1 MSLRIRLLLAVGAV
15 ALIALLAAD
24 IATYSALRS
33 FLYTQVDRSLIVP
46 LHAPKQ
52 NPGGGAFAGT
62 NPFNPSQPSR
72 ELYPR
77 SPILGGFREIRSP
90 SGAIMLQN
98 AAQENG
104 HSYSPRLPA
113 HITGYSVQPD
123 GTSATYFTAQ
133 AVQSGGPS
141 FRVRA
146 SRLDDGNTFIVAVP
160 LDATNNTLNRLLIIE
175 LIVTAAALI
184 AAVLLGWWL
193 VRVGL
198 RPLEEVERTAE
209 SIAEGELDH
218 RVPGEN
224 TKTEVGRMA
233 RTINIMLSRI
243 QRAFSERDATEA
255 ELRASE
261 GRLRR
266 FVADASH
273 ELRTPV
279 SAVSAYAEMY
289 QLGMAKPGAEL
300 DRAMAG
306 ISQESSRMGHLVEDL
321 LTLARL
327 DEGLPLE
334 QKPVELVKLG
344 ADAVHTAAAVGPDW
358 PVRME
363 AARPVEV
370 VGDPLRLRQV
380 LDNLLSNVRAHTP
393 AGTSTVVRVS
403 QANDEA
409 VVEVAD
415 DGPGLNDE
423 QRSRVFE
430 RFYRA
435 DPSRSRLKG
444 GAGLGLSIVNAIVTA
459 HGGTVR
465 AISLPGQ
472 GASFSVHLPLSH
484 EGADG
489 ADGAGAGEAS
499 SEGAGPGEAGAGRTG
514 AGGAPGDGD
523 SGGGAPGD
531 RLRAGGTAGGVGA
544 GEGAGGVDSAG
555 AASGGGGG
563 RPESAS

>member
-15 ALIALLAAD
+15 ALIALLVAD
-24 IATYSALRS
+24 VVTYSALRS
-33 FLYTQVDRSLIVP
+33 FLYTQVDQSLITPQHVP
-46 LHAPKQ
+46 
-52 NPGGGAFAGT
+52 NPNFGGSALPGT
-62 NPFNPSQPSR
+62 NPFNPSQACH
-72 ELYPR
+72 EIHPR
-77 SPILGGFREIRSP
+77 SPIVGGFCEIRSA
-90 SGAIMLQN
+90 SGTVVQISP
-98 AAQENG
+98 AQVNG
-104 HSYSPRLPA
+104 HSYTPRLPT
-113 HITGYSVQPD
+113 HITGYTIQPN
-123 GTSATYFTAQ
+123 GFPAAYFTTAATQ
-133 AVQSGGPS
+133 AGGPS

-146 SRLDDGNTFIVAVP
+146 SQLGDGDVLIVATP
-160 LDATNNTLNRLLIIE
+160 LDATNNTLNRLLFIE
-175 LIVTAAALI
+175 LIVSGAALI

-224 TKTEVGRMA
+224 GKTEVGRLA

-243 QRAFSERDATEA
+243 QRAFDERDATEA

-261 GRLRR
+261 GRLRQ

-289 QLGMAKPGAEL
+289 QLGMATSGPEL

-306 ISQESSRMGHLVEDL
+306 ISLESARMGHLVEDL

-327 DEGLPLE
+327 DEGLPLD
-334 QKPVELVKLG
+334 QKQVELVKLS

-358 PVRME
+358 PVRLE

-370 VGDPLRLRQV
+370 TGDPLRLRQV

-393 AGTSTVVRVS
+393 IGTTTVVRVS
-403 QANDEA
+403 QTEDEA

-415 DGPGLNDE
+415 DGPGLDDE
-423 QRSRVFE
+423 QRARVFE

-459 HGGTVR
+459 HGGTVE
-465 AISLPGQ
+465 ALSLPVG
-472 GASFSVHLPLSH
+472 GASFSVHLPLSR
-484 EGADG
+484 D
-489 ADGAGAGEAS
+489 
-499 SEGAGPGEAGAGRTG
+499 
-514 AGGAPGDGD
+514 D
-523 SGGGAPGD
+523 S
-531 RLRAGGTAGGVGA
+531 
-544 GEGAGGVDSAG
+544 DSALG
-555 AASGGGGG
+555 SDSEVGSEAERTS
-563 RPESAS
+563 

>member
-98 AAQENG
+98 AAEENG

-184 AAVLLGWWL
+184 AAVVLGWWL

-289 QLGMAKPGAEL
+289 QLGMAKPGGEL

-306 ISQESSRMGHLVEDL
+306 ISQESARMGHLVEDL

-435 DPSRSRLKG
+435 DPSRLAAQRRCRSGTLDRQCHRHRARRHGSGHLASRTGGLVLRSSAPLPRGRRRRRRWCRRSWCWRSKFQSSRSGRSRCGPSSGPWRQCGWRFWRPTPCGRDWRRSRCGRRRQRSRLRR
-444 GAGLGLSIVNAIVTA
+444 S
-459 HGGTVR
+459 
-465 AISLPGQ
+465 GQ
-472 GASFSVHLPLSH
+472 
-484 EGADG
+484 
-489 ADGAGAGEAS
+489 
-499 SEGAGPGEAGAGRTG
+499 R
-514 AGGAPGDGD
+514 
-523 SGGGAPGD
+523 
-531 RLRAGGTAGGVGA
+531 RR
-544 GEGAGGVDSAG
+544 
-555 AASGGGGG
+555 
-563 RPESAS
+563 

>member
-15 ALIALLAAD
+15 ALIALLVAD
-24 IATYSALRS
+24 VATYSALRS
-33 FLYTQVDRSLIVP
+33 FLFTQIDQSLVVP
-46 LHAPKQ
+46 QRPS
-52 NPGGGAFAGT
+52 NGDNGNGGPDKF
-62 NPFNPSQPSR
+62 PVNPSPTSHQFF
-72 ELYPR
+72 PR
-77 SPILGGFREIRSP
+77 SPILGGFREVRSS
-90 SGAIMLQN
+90 SGKVIQSIPT
-98 AAQENG
+98 QVNG
-104 HSYSPRLPA
+104 HSYTPQLPK
-113 HITGYSVQPD
+113 HITGFTIQPD
-123 GTSATYFTAQ
+123 GIRAVYFTTS

-146 SRLDDGNTFIVAVP
+146 SVLTDGNLFIVAAP
-160 LDATNNTLNRLLIIE
+160 LDATNSTLNRLLIIE
-175 LIVTAAALI
+175 VTVTGVALL

-243 QRAFSERDATEA
+243 QRAFAERDATEA

-261 GRLRR
+261 GRLRQ

-289 QLGMAKPGAEL
+289 QLGMAKSGPEL
-300 DRAMAG
+300 DRAMSG
-306 ISQESSRMGHLVEDL
+306 ISLESARMGHLVEDL

-334 QKPVELVKLG
+334 QRQVELVKLS

-358 PVRME
+358 PVRLE

-370 VGDPLRLRQV
+370 TGDPLRLRQV

-393 AGTSTVVRVS
+393 IGTTTVVRVS
-403 QANDEA
+403 QTDDEA
-409 VVEVAD
+409 IVEVAD
-415 DGPGLNDE
+415 NGPGLDDE

-444 GAGLGLSIVNAIVTA
+444 GAGLGLSIVSAIVSA

-465 AISLPGQ
+465 AVSLPGQ
-472 GASFSVHLPLSH
+472 GASFAVHLPLSH
-484 EGADG
+484 DDSGPALDSVV
-489 ADGAGAGEAS
+489 EA
-499 SEGAGPGEAGAGRTG
+499 ETG
-514 AGGAPGDGD
+514 A
-523 SGGGAPGD
+523 
-531 RLRAGGTAGGVGA
+531 
-544 GEGAGGVDSAG
+544 
-555 AASGGGGG
+555 
-563 RPESAS
+563 ESSS

>member
-24 IATYSALRS
+24 VATYSALRS
-33 FLYTQVDRSLIVP
+33 FLFTQIDQSLVVHQPPANADGAGGTPGTFP
-46 LHAPKQ
+46 L
-52 NPGGGAFAGT
+52 
-62 NPFNPSQPSR
+62 NPSGTSH
-72 ELYPR
+72 EFSPR
-77 SPILGGFREIRSP
+77 SPILGGFREVRTS
-90 SGAIMLQN
+90 SGVVIKSSITY
-98 AAQENG
+98 AQENG
-104 HSYSPRLPA
+104 RSYSPRLPNQ
-113 HITGYSVQPD
+113 ITGFTVQPD
-123 GTSATYFTAQ
+123 GIRAVYFTTQ

-146 SRLDDGNTFIVAVP
+146 SQLSDGNVIIVAAP
-160 LDATNNTLNRLLIIE
+160 LDATNNTLNRLLVIE
-175 LIVTAAALI
+175 LIVTGAALL

-209 SIAEGELDH
+209 SIAEGELDN

-233 RTINIMLSRI
+233 RTINIMLTRI
-243 QRAFSERDATEA
+243 QRAFAERDATEA
-255 ELRASE
+255 ELRTSE
-261 GRLRR
+261 GRLRQ

-289 QLGMAKPGAEL
+289 QLGMARSGPEL
-300 DRAMAG
+300 DRAMSG
-306 ISQESSRMGHLVEDL
+306 ISLESARMGHLVEDL

-334 QKPVELVKLG
+334 QKPVELVKLS

-358 PVRME
+358 PVRLE
-363 AARPVEV
+363 AARPLEV
-370 VGDPLRLRQV
+370 RGDPLRLRQV

-393 AGTSTVVRVS
+393 IGTTTVVRVS
-403 QANDEA
+403 QTEDEA
-409 VVEVAD
+409 IVEVTD
-415 DGPGLNDE
+415 SGPGLDDE

-435 DPSRSRLKG
+435 DPSRSRLRG

-465 AISLPGQ
+465 AASLPGQ

-484 EGADG
+484 D
-489 ADGAGAGEAS
+489 
-499 SEGAGPGEAGAGRTG
+499 
-514 AGGAPGDGD
+514 D
-523 SGGGAPGD
+523 SGPT
-531 RLRAGGTAGGVGA
+531 L
-544 GEGAGGVDSAG
+544 DSAIEVESG
-555 AASGGGGG
+555 AENS
-563 RPESAS
+563 S

>member
-15 ALIALLAAD
+15 ALIALLVAD
-24 IATYSALRS
+24 VATYSALRS
-33 FLYTQVDRSLIVP
+33 FLFTQIDQSLVVHQP
-46 LHAPKQ
+46 PANH
-52 NPGGGAFAGT
+52 NPGTEGT
-62 NPFNPSQPSR
+62 PRTFPLNPYGSSHEGF
-72 ELYPR
+72 PR
-77 SPILGGFREIRSP
+77 SPILGGFREVRTS
-90 SGAIMLQN
+90 SGVVIKN
-98 AAQENG
+98 SITYDQENG
-104 HSYSPRLPA
+104 HSYSPRLPN
-113 HITGYSVQPD
+113 HITGFTVQPD
-123 GTSATYFTAQ
+123 GIRAVYFTTQ
-133 AVQSGGPS
+133 SVQSGGPS

-146 SRLDDGNTFIVAVP
+146 SLLGDGNEFIVAAP
-160 LDATNNTLNRLLIIE
+160 LDATNSTLNRLLIIE
-175 LIVTAAALI
+175 LTVTGVALI

-209 SIAEGELDH
+209 SIAEGELDN

-224 TKTEVGRMA
+224 TKSEVGRMA
-233 RTINIMLSRI
+233 RTINIMLTRI
-243 QRAFSERDATEA
+243 QRAFAERDATEA

-261 GRLRR
+261 GRLRQ

-289 QLGMAKPGAEL
+289 QLGMARSGPEL
-300 DRAMAG
+300 DRAMSG
-306 ISQESSRMGHLVEDL
+306 ISLESARMGHLVEDL
-321 LTLARL
+321 LILARL

-334 QKPVELVKLG
+334 QKPVELVKLS

-358 PVRME
+358 PVRLE

-370 VGDPLRLRQV
+370 TGDPLRLRQV

-393 AGTSTVVRVS
+393 IGTTTVVRVS
-403 QANDEA
+403 QTDDEA

-415 DGPGLNDE
+415 SGPGLDDE

-465 AISLPGQ
+465 AVSLLGQ

-484 EGADG
+484 DGSGPALGSTIEVESGA
-489 ADGAGAGEAS
+489 ES
-499 SEGAGPGEAGAGRTG
+499 ST
-514 AGGAPGDGD
+514 
-523 SGGGAPGD
+523 
-531 RLRAGGTAGGVGA
+531 
-544 GEGAGGVDSAG
+544 
-555 AASGGGGG
+555 
-563 RPESAS
+563 

>member
-15 ALIALLAAD
+15 ALIALLVAD
-24 IATYSALRS
+24 VATYSALRS
-33 FLYTQVDRSLIVP
+33 FLFTQIDQSLVVRQPPANANGAGGTPGTFP
-46 LHAPKQ
+46 L
-52 NPGGGAFAGT
+52 
-62 NPFNPSQPSR
+62 NPSGTSH
-72 ELYPR
+72 EFSPR
-77 SPILGGFREIRSP
+77 NPILGGFREVRTS
-90 SGAIMLQN
+90 SGVVIKSSITY
-98 AAQENG
+98 AQENG
-104 HSYSPRLPA
+104 HSYSPRLPNQ
-113 HITGYSVQPD
+113 ITGFTVQPD
-123 GTSATYFTAQ
+123 GIRAVYFTTQ

-146 SRLDDGNTFIVAVP
+146 SQLSDGNVIIVGAP
-160 LDATNNTLNRLLIIE
+160 LDATNNTLNRLLVIE
-175 LIVTAAALI
+175 LIVTGAALL

-209 SIAEGELDH
+209 SIAEGELDN

-233 RTINIMLSRI
+233 RTINIMLTRI
-243 QRAFSERDATEA
+243 QRAFAERDATEA
-255 ELRASE
+255 ELRTSE
-261 GRLRR
+261 GRLRQ

-289 QLGMAKPGAEL
+289 QLGMARSGPEL
-300 DRAMAG
+300 DRAMSG
-306 ISQESSRMGHLVEDL
+306 ISLESARMGHLVEDL

-334 QKPVELVKLG
+334 QKPVELVKLS

-358 PVRME
+358 PVRLE

-370 VGDPLRLRQV
+370 TGDPLRLRQV

-393 AGTSTVVRVS
+393 IGTTTVVRVS
-403 QANDEA
+403 QTEDEA
-409 VVEVAD
+409 IVEVTD
-415 DGPGLNDE
+415 SGPGLDDE

-465 AISLPGQ
+465 AVSLPGQ

-484 EGADG
+484 D
-489 ADGAGAGEAS
+489 
-499 SEGAGPGEAGAGRTG
+499 
-514 AGGAPGDGD
+514 D
-523 SGGGAPGD
+523 SGPA
-531 RLRAGGTAGGVGA
+531 L
-544 GEGAGGVDSAG
+544 DSAIEVESG
-555 AASGGGGG
+555 A
-563 RPESAS
+563 ESSS

>member
-1 MSLRIRLLLAVGAV
+1 MSLRIRLLLAAGAV
-15 ALIALLAAD
+15 ALIALLVAD
-24 IATYSALRS
+24 VATYSALRS
-33 FLYTQVDRSLIVP
+33 FLLTQVDRSLIVP
-46 LHAPKQ
+46 QHARSQ
-52 NPGGGAFAGT
+52 NLGSGGIPGA
-62 NPFNPSQPSR
+62 NPLDPTKPR
-72 ELYPR
+72 ELYPP
-77 SPILGGFREIRSP
+77 SPILGGFREVRSP
-90 SGAIMLQN
+90 TGKELLVTE
-98 AAQENG
+98 AQDNG
-104 HSYSPRLPA
+104 HTYSPRLPA
-113 HITGYSVQPD
+113 HITGFSVQPD
-123 GTSATYFTAQ
+123 GTSATYFTAP
-133 AVQSGGPS
+133 AAQSGGPS

-146 SRLDDGNTFIVAVP
+146 SKLDDGNVLIVGVP
-160 LDATNNTLNRLLIIE
+160 LDATNSTLNRLLVIE
-175 LIVTAAALI
+175 LIVTGAALI

-233 RTINIMLSRI
+233 RTINIMLARI
-243 QRAFSERDATEA
+243 QRAFTERDATEA

-289 QLGMAKPGAEL
+289 QLGMVKPGAEL

-306 ISQESSRMGHLVEDL
+306 ISQESARMGRLVEDL

-334 QKPVELVKLG
+334 RRAVELVKLG

-358 PVRME
+358 PVRLE

-393 AGTSTVVRVS
+393 PGTSTVVRVS
-403 QANDEA
+403 QENDEA
-409 VVEVAD
+409 VVDVTD
-415 DGPGLNDE
+415 NGPGLDDE

-444 GAGLGLSIVNAIVTA
+444 GAGLGLSIVNAIVIA

-465 AISLPGQ
+465 AFSNPGQ

-484 EGADG
+484 DDADADG
-489 ADGAGAGEAS
+489 VGSGQV
-499 SEGAGPGEAGAGRTG
+499 G
-514 AGGAPGDGD
+514 AGGTE
-523 SGGGAPGD
+523 
-531 RLRAGGTAGGVGA
+531 L
-544 GEGAGGVDSAG
+544 AG
-555 AASGGGGG
+555 AAGAAELTG
-563 RPESAS
+563 

>member
-15 ALIALLAAD
+15 ALIALLVAD
-24 IATYSALRS
+24 VVTYSALRS
-33 FLYTQVDRSLIVP
+33 FLFTQIDQSLVTP
-46 LHAPKQ
+46 QRAAASP
-52 NPGGGAFAGT
+52 NFGGLELPGT
-62 NPFNPSQPSR
+62 NPFNPSRDPH
-72 ELYPR
+72 PR
-77 SPILGGFREIRSP
+77 SPILGGFEEIRSS
-90 SGAIMLQN
+90 SGTIVLITP
-98 AAQENG
+98 AQVNG
-104 HSYSPRLPA
+104 HSYTPRLPTP
-113 HITGYSVQPD
+113 ITGFTVQPD
-123 GTSATYFTAQ
+123 GIRAVYFTAPATQ
-133 AVQSGGPS
+133 AGGPS

-146 SRLDDGNTFIVAVP
+146 SKLEDGNEFIVAAP
-160 LDATNNTLNRLLIIE
+160 LDATNGTLNHLLFIE
-175 LIVTAAALI
+175 LIVTGAALI

-209 SIAEGELDH
+209 LIAEGELDN

-224 TKTEVGRMA
+224 TKTEVGRLA
-233 RTINIMLSRI
+233 RTVNIMLSRI
-243 QRAFSERDATEA
+243 QRAFAERDATEA
-255 ELRASE
+255 ELRTSE
-261 GRLRR
+261 GRLRQ

-289 QLGMAKPGAEL
+289 QLGMAKSGPEL

-306 ISQESSRMGHLVEDL
+306 ISLESARMGHLVEDL

-334 QKPVELVKLG
+334 QKPVELVKLS

-358 PVRME
+358 PVRLE

-370 VGDPLRLRQV
+370 TGDPLRLRQV

-393 AGTSTVVRVS
+393 TGTTTVVRVS
-403 QANDEA
+403 QTSDEA
-409 VVEVAD
+409 VVDVTD
-415 DGPGLNDE
+415 DGPGLDDE

-459 HGGTVR
+459 HGGTVQ
-465 AISLPGQ
+465 ALSLPDG

-484 EGADG
+484 D
-489 ADGAGAGEAS
+489 
-499 SEGAGPGEAGAGRTG
+499 
-514 AGGAPGDGD
+514 D
-523 SGGGAPGD
+523 SD
-531 RLRAGGTAGGVGA
+531 
-544 GEGAGGVDSAG
+544 
-555 AASGGGGG
+555 
-563 RPESAS
+563 

>member
-184 AAVLLGWWL
+184 AAVVLGWWL

-289 QLGMAKPGAEL
+289 QLGMAKPGGEL

-306 ISQESSRMGHLVEDL
+306 ISQESARMGHLVEDL

-484 EGADG
+484 EGADAD
-489 ADGAGAGEAS
+489 ADGAGGAGVGEAS
-499 SEGAGPGEAGAGRTG
+499 SKAAGPGEAGAGRAPG
-514 AGGAPGDGD
+514 HGDSAGGA
-523 SGGGAPGD
+523 SGD
-531 RLRAGGTAGGVGA
+531 RLPAGGTGGGVGA
-544 GEGAGGVDSAG
+544 GEGASGVDSAG
-555 AASGGGGG
+555 AASGGGSG

>member
-15 ALIALLAAD
+15 ALIALLVAD
-24 IATYSALRS
+24 VVTYSALRS
-33 FLYTQVDRSLIVP
+33 FLLNQVDQSLVVP
-46 LHAPKQ
+46 QRPASDNPADNNSADS
-52 NPGGGAFAGT
+52 NPGSGGPDTF
-62 NPFNPSQPSR
+62 PVNPSPTSHQFF
-72 ELYPR
+72 PR
-77 SPILGGFREIRSP
+77 SPILGGFREVRSP
-90 SGAIMLQN
+90 SGKVIQSVPS
-98 AAQENG
+98 QVDG
-104 HSYSPRLPA
+104 HSYSPQLPK
-113 HITGYSVQPD
+113 HITGFTVQPD
-123 GTSATYFTAQ
+123 GFRAVYFTTR

-146 SRLDDGNTFIVAVP
+146 SLLSGGNEFIVAAP
-160 LDATNNTLNRLLIIE
+160 LDATNSTLNRLLIIE
-175 LIVTAAALI
+175 LTVTGVALV
-184 AAVLLGWWL
+184 AAVVLGWWL
-193 VRVGL
+193 VGIGL

-243 QRAFSERDATEA
+243 QRAFAERDATEA

-261 GRLRR
+261 GRLRQ

-289 QLGMAKPGAEL
+289 QLGMATSGPEL
-300 DRAMAG
+300 DRAMTG
-306 ISQESSRMGHLVEDL
+306 IGLESARMGHLVEDL
-321 LTLARL
+321 LVLARL

-334 QKPVELVKLG
+334 QKPVELVKLS
-344 ADAVHTAAAVGPDW
+344 ADAVHTAAAVGPEW
-358 PVRME
+358 PVRLE
-363 AARPVEV
+363 AVRPVEV
-370 VGDPLRLRQV
+370 RGDPLRLRQV

-393 AGTSTVVRVS
+393 TGTSTVVRVTRTD
-403 QANDEA
+403 DEA

-415 DGPGLNDE
+415 DGPGLDDE

-459 HGGTVR
+459 HKGTVH
-465 AISLPGQ
+465 ATSAPGQ
-472 GASFSVHLPLSH
+472 GASFSVHLPLTYGDPDS
-484 EGADG
+484 ADG
-489 ADGAGAGEAS
+489 SVLDVESGAETS
-499 SEGAGPGEAGAGRTG
+499 T
-514 AGGAPGDGD
+514 
-523 SGGGAPGD
+523 
-531 RLRAGGTAGGVGA
+531 
-544 GEGAGGVDSAG
+544 
-555 AASGGGGG
+555 
-563 RPESAS
+563 

>member
-1 MSLRIRLLLAVGAV
+1 MSLRIRLLLAIGAV

-24 IATYSALRS
+24 VATYSALRS
-33 FLYTQVDRSLIVP
+33 FLFTQIDQTLIAPHVP
-46 LHAPKQ
+46 SQ
-52 NPGGGAFAGT
+52 SPGAS
-62 NPFNPSQPSR
+62 PFNTSKPSR
-72 ELYPR
+72 EFHPR
-77 SPILGGFREIRSP
+77 NPIPGGFFEIRTS
-90 SGAIMLQN
+90 SGAIVQVTS
-98 AAQENG
+98 AQENG
-104 HSYSPRLPA
+104 HSYTPRVPK
-113 HITGYSVQPD
+113 HITGFSVQRD
-123 GTSATYFTAQ
+123 GTSATYFTTTATQ
-133 AVQSGGPS
+133 TGGPS
-141 FRVRA
+141 FRVRV
-146 SRLDDGNTFIVAVP
+146 SKMSNGNEVIVAIP
-160 LDATNNTLNRLLIIE
+160 LDATNSTLNRLLIIE
-175 LIVTAAALI
+175 LIVTGAALI

-209 SIAEGELDH
+209 AIAEGELDH
-218 RVPGEN
+218 RVPDEN
-224 TKTEVGRMA
+224 PKTEVGRMA

-243 QRAFSERDATEA
+243 QRAFADRDATEA
-255 ELRASE
+255 ELRDSE

-289 QLGMAKPGAEL
+289 QLGMARPGPEL

-306 ISQESSRMGHLVEDL
+306 ISQESARMGHLVEDL

-334 QKPVELVKLG
+334 QKPVELVKLS

-415 DGPGLNDE
+415 DGPGLDDE

-465 AISLPGQ
+465 ATSLPGQ
-472 GASFSVHLPLSH
+472 GASFAVHLPLSP
-484 EGADG
+484 DG
-489 ADGAGAGEAS
+489 SDVDVDVVSDGRVSSDEA
-499 SEGAGPGEAGAGRTG
+499 AEA
-514 AGGAPGDGD
+514 
-523 SGGGAPGD
+523 
-531 RLRAGGTAGGVGA
+531 
-544 GEGAGGVDSAG
+544 
-555 AASGGGGG
+555 G
-563 RPESAS
+563 RPERPN

>member
-24 IATYSALRS
+24 VATYSALRS
-33 FLYTQVDRSLIVP
+33 FLFTQIDQSLVVHQPPANADRAGATPGTFP
-46 LHAPKQ
+46 L
-52 NPGGGAFAGT
+52 
-62 NPFNPSQPSR
+62 NPSGTSH
-72 ELYPR
+72 EFSPR
-77 SPILGGFREIRSP
+77 SPILGGFREVRTS
-90 SGAIMLQN
+90 SGVVIKSSITY
-98 AAQENG
+98 AQENG
-104 HSYSPRLPA
+104 RSYSPRLPNQ
-113 HITGYSVQPD
+113 ITGFTVQPD
-123 GTSATYFTAQ
+123 GIRAVYFTTQ

-146 SRLDDGNTFIVAVP
+146 SQLSDGNVIIVAAP
-160 LDATNNTLNRLLIIE
+160 LDATNNTLNRLLVIE
-175 LIVTAAALI
+175 LIVTGAALL

-209 SIAEGELDH
+209 SIAEGELDN

-233 RTINIMLSRI
+233 RTINIMLTRI
-243 QRAFSERDATEA
+243 QRAFAERDATEA
-255 ELRASE
+255 ELRTSE
-261 GRLRR
+261 GRLRQ

-289 QLGMAKPGAEL
+289 QLGMARSGPEL
-300 DRAMAG
+300 DRAMSG
-306 ISQESSRMGHLVEDL
+306 ISLESARMGHLVEDL

-334 QKPVELVKLG
+334 QKPVELVKLS

-358 PVRME
+358 PVRLE

-370 VGDPLRLRQV
+370 RGDPLRLRQV

-393 AGTSTVVRVS
+393 IGTTTVVRVS
-403 QANDEA
+403 QTEDEA
-409 VVEVAD
+409 IVEVTD
-415 DGPGLNDE
+415 SGPGLDDE

-435 DPSRSRLKG
+435 DPSRSRLRG

-465 AISLPGQ
+465 ATSLPGQ

-484 EGADG
+484 DN
-489 ADGAGAGEAS
+489 S
-499 SEGAGPGEAGAGRTG
+499 GPI
-514 AGGAPGDGD
+514 
-523 SGGGAPGD
+523 
-531 RLRAGGTAGGVGA
+531 L
-544 GEGAGGVDSAG
+544 DSAIEVESG
-555 AASGGGGG
+555 A
-563 RPESAS
+563 ESSS

>member
-24 IATYSALRS
+24 VATYSALRS
-33 FLYTQVDRSLIVP
+33 FLFTQIDQSLVVHQPPANADGAGATPGTFP
-46 LHAPKQ
+46 L
-52 NPGGGAFAGT
+52 
-62 NPFNPSQPSR
+62 NPSGTSH
-72 ELYPR
+72 EFSPR
-77 SPILGGFREIRSP
+77 SPILGGFREVRTS
-90 SGAIMLQN
+90 SGVVIKSSITY
-98 AAQENG
+98 AQENG
-104 HSYSPRLPA
+104 RSYSPRLPNQ
-113 HITGYSVQPD
+113 ITGFTVQPD
-123 GTSATYFTAQ
+123 GIRAVYFTTQ

-146 SRLDDGNTFIVAVP
+146 SQLSDGNVIIVAAP
-160 LDATNNTLNRLLIIE
+160 LDATNNTLNRLLVIE
-175 LIVTAAALI
+175 LIVTGAALL

-209 SIAEGELDH
+209 SIAEGELDN

-233 RTINIMLSRI
+233 RTINIMLTRI
-243 QRAFSERDATEA
+243 QRAFAERDATEA
-255 ELRASE
+255 ELRTSE
-261 GRLRR
+261 GRLRQ

-289 QLGMAKPGAEL
+289 QLGMARSGPEL
-300 DRAMAG
+300 DRAMSG
-306 ISQESSRMGHLVEDL
+306 ISLESARMGHLVEDL

-334 QKPVELVKLG
+334 QKPVELVKLS

-358 PVRME
+358 PVRLE
-363 AARPVEV
+363 AARPLEV
-370 VGDPLRLRQV
+370 RGDPLRLRQV

-393 AGTSTVVRVS
+393 IGTTTVVRVS
-403 QANDEA
+403 QTEDEA
-409 VVEVAD
+409 IVEVTD
-415 DGPGLNDE
+415 SGPGLDDE

-435 DPSRSRLKG
+435 DPSRSRLRG

-465 AISLPGQ
+465 AASLPGQ

-484 EGADG
+484 D
-489 ADGAGAGEAS
+489 
-499 SEGAGPGEAGAGRTG
+499 
-514 AGGAPGDGD
+514 D
-523 SGGGAPGD
+523 SGPP
-531 RLRAGGTAGGVGA
+531 L
-544 GEGAGGVDSAG
+544 DSAIEVESG
-555 AASGGGGG
+555 AENSG
-563 RPESAS
+563 